1 MNETTNNPLAMP
13 IRAAPFAHQTAAYNA
28 ALDAFD
34 ETAPPKLDEDGKPVS
49 IKSHGYALLM
59 EMGLGKSITSIAI
72 EGNLYLNK
80 LIRKTLIVA
89 PLSILGVW
97 EEEHRKFADFDYTLA
112 ILDGSLAKKA
122 DTLRHLDGKPLQVAV
137 VNYESCW
144 RLETEILK
152 WKPDLVICDEGHK
165 IKPHNSNASKALH
178 RIGAAAGYRWDGH
191 H

>member
-1 MNETTNNPLAMP
+1 MNEAQRNPNAMP
-13 IRAAPFAHQTAAYNA
+13 IRAAPFAHQIATYNA

-34 ETAPPKLDEDGKPVS
+34 ETAPPKLDENGKPTS
-49 IKSHGYALLM
+49 ITSRGYALLM

-122 DTLRHLDGKPLQVAV
+122 DTLRHMGGKLLQIATRKVPA
-137 VNYESCW
+137 NAA
-144 RLETEILK
+144 RT
-152 WKPDLVICDEGHK
+152 K
-165 IKPHNSNASKALH
+165 IST
-178 RIGAAAGYRWDGH
+178 R
-191 H
+191 